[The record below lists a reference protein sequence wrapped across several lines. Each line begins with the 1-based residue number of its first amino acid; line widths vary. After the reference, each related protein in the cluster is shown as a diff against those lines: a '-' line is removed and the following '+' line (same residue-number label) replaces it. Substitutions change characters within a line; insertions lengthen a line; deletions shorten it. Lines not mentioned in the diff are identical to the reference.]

1 MKAEILVDEI
11 MTQEELE
18 TLLENLVK
26 QNKESEWVEFK
37 LNFHSEKEIGERISA
52 LSNGAC
58 LENQPNGYLVFGV
71 KNDNQTIEG
80 TTFKAKTKKVKEDD
94 LEHWLA
100 QRLTP
105 RIDFKIHE
113 FDYDGKHIS
122 LFEIPAADRQPTEFE
137 KEAYIRVASITR
149 KLREFPEKARKI
161 WKKDREKPFEKEIA
175 LEKVS
180 AADVVSLLDTQGYF
194 DLMKLPYPS
203 NREAVLEKFASKKFI
218 HNKNANYDITNL
230 GALLFAKDL
239 KDFPNLTRKAAR
251 VIVYKSK
258 DKLETI
264 KDTFG
269 SKGYAIGFKGLV
281 DYINDQLPQNEEI
294 KRVIRES
301 VKMYPEDAV
310 RELVANALVH
320 QDFQEKGNPVFEIYS
335 DRIEFTNSGLPVITP
350 ARFIDEY
357 QSRNEIVADIMRNI
371 GVCEEKG
378 SGIDK
383 VIGFCEIYQLPAPK
397 FLTQERHIKV
407 IMFAHQTL
415 NEMSKDDKI
424 RACYQHC
431 CLKYV
436 SNQKMT
442 NQTLRERFKIEEQNA
457 AIASR
462 IIKDTKEADLIKDE
476 DPSNKSRKFPSYIP
490 FWA

>member
-1 MKAEILVDEI
+1 MNE
-11 MTQEELE
+11 QELT

-37 LNFHSEKEIGERISA
+37 LNFHSEHEIGERISA

-122 LFEIPAADRQPTEFE
+122 LFEIPAAIRQPTEFS

-149 KLREFPEKARKI
+149 KIREFPEKERKI
-161 WKKDREKPFEKEIA
+161 WRQDREKPFEKEIA
-175 LEKVS
+175 LEKAS
-180 AADVVSLLDTQGYF
+180 AADVVRLLDTQGYF
-194 DLMKLPYPS
+194 DLVNLPYPS
-203 NREAVLEKFASKKFI
+203 NRESVLEKLVSEKFI
-218 HNKNANYDITNL
+218 RNKNANYDITNL
-230 GALLFAKDL
+230 GALLFAKEL
-239 KDFPNLTRKAAR
+239 KDFPTLTRKAAR

-258 DKLETI
+258 DKLDTI
-264 KDTFG
+264 KDIFG
-269 SKGYAIGFKGLV
+269 GKGYVIGFKRLV

-294 KRVIRES
+294 SKVLREA
-301 VKMYPEDAV
+301 VKMYPEIAV

-320 QDFQEKGNPVFEIYS
+320 QDFQEKGSPVFEIYS
-335 DRIEFTNSGLPVITP
+335 DRIEFTNPGLPVITP
-350 ARFIDEY
+350 TRFIDEY
-357 QSRNEIVADIMRNI
+357 QSRNEIIADIMRRV

-378 SGIDK
+378 SGFDK
-383 VIGFCEIYQLPAPK
+383 VIGYCELYQLPAPK
-397 FLTQERHIKV
+397 ILTQERHTKV
-407 IMFAHQTL
+407 IMYAHQTL
-415 NEMSKDDKI
+415 NEMSKEDKM

-442 NQTLRERFKIEEQNA
+442 NQTLRDRFKIEEQNA

-462 IIKDTKEADLIKDE
+462 IIKDTKDAEWIKDE

>member
-1 MKAEILVDEI
+1 MNE
-11 MTQEELE
+11 QELA

-37 LNFHSEKEIGERISA
+37 LNYHSAEEIGERLSA

-80 TTFKAKTKKVKEDD
+80 TTFKPKTFKHKKEDI
-94 LEHWLA
+94 EHWLA

-105 RIDFKIHE
+105 RIDFRIHE
-113 FDYDGKHIS
+113 FDYTGKHIA
-122 LFEIPAADRQPTEFE
+122 LFEIPAADRQPTEFMH
-137 KEAYIRVASITR
+137 EAYIRVASITR

-161 WKKDREKPFEKEIA
+161 WKKEKEKPFEKEVA
-175 LEKVS
+175 LENVS
-180 AADVVSLLDTQGYF
+180 AADVVGLLDTQGYF

-203 NREAVLEKFASKKFI
+203 NRESVLEKLVSEKFI
-218 HNKNANYDITNL
+218 LTQSANYEITNL
-230 GALLFAKDL
+230 GALLYAKNL
-239 KDFPNLTRKAAR
+239 NDFPNLSRKAVR
-251 VIVYKSK
+251 VIVYKGK
-258 DKLETI
+258 DKLDTL
-264 KDTFG
+264 KDIFG
-269 SKGYAIGFKGLV
+269 TKGYVLGFKGLV

-294 KRVIRES
+294 SKVLRQT
-301 VKMYPEDAV
+301 VKMYPETAV

-320 QDFQEKGNPVFEIYS
+320 QDFQEKGFPTFEIYS
-335 DRIEFTNSGLPVITP
+335 DRIEFTNPGLPIITP

-357 QSRNEIVADIMRNI
+357 QSRNEITADVMRRG

-378 SGIDK
+378 SGFDR
-383 VIGFCEIYQLPAPK
+383 VVGSCEIYQLPAPK
-397 FLTQERHIKV
+397 ILTQERHTKV

-415 NEMSKDDKI
+415 NEMSKEDKI

-431 CLKYV
+431 SLKYV

-442 NQTLRERFKIEEQNA
+442 NQTLRERFKIEEHNSA
-457 AIASR
+457 TASR
-462 IIKDTKEADLIKDE
+462 IIKETKEAAMIKEE

-490 FWA
+490 YWA

>member
-1 MKAEILVDEI
+1 MNE
-11 MTQEELE
+11 EELK

-26 QNKESEWVEFK
+26 QNKESEYVEFK
-37 LNFHSEKEIGERISA
+37 LNFHNAEEIGERLSA

-80 TTFKAKTKKVKEDD
+80 TTFKAKTYKHKKEDI
-94 LEHWLA
+94 EHWLA
-100 QRLTP
+100 QRLAP
-105 RIDFKIHE
+105 RIDFRIYE

-122 LFEIPAADRQPTEFE
+122 LFEIPAADRQPTEFLH
-137 KEAYIRVASITR
+137 EAYIRVASITR
-149 KLREFPEKARKI
+149 KLRDFPEKARKI
-161 WKKDREKPFEKEIA
+161 WKKEKETPFEKEIA
-175 LEKVS
+175 LEKIS

-203 NREAVLEKFASKKFI
+203 NREAVLEKFVSEKFI
-218 HNKNANYDITNL
+218 RAKSANYEITNL
-230 GALLFAKDL
+230 GALLYAKNL
-239 KDFPNLTRKAAR
+239 NDFPNLSRKAVR
-251 VIVYKSK
+251 VIVYKGK
-258 DKLETI
+258 DKLDTL
-264 KDTFG
+264 KDIFG
-269 SKGYAIGFKGLV
+269 TKGYVLGFKGLV

-294 KRVIRES
+294 SRVLRET
-301 VKMYPEDAV
+301 VKMYPETAV

-320 QDFQEKGNPVFEIYS
+320 QDFQEKGIPVFEIYS
-335 DRIEFTNSGLPVITP
+335 DRIEFTNPGLPVITP

-357 QSRNEIVADIMRNI
+357 QSRNEIVADVMRRV

-378 SGIDK
+378 SGFDR
-383 VIGFCEIYQLPAPK
+383 VVGACELYQLPAPK
-397 FLTQERHIKV
+397 ILTQERHTKV

-415 NEMSKDDKI
+415 NEMSKEDKI

-442 NQTLRERFKIEEQNA
+442 NQTLRDRFKIEEQNA

-462 IIKDTKEADLIKDE
+462 IIKDTKEAGLIMDE

>member
-1 MKAEILVDEI
+1 MNQAELA
-11 MTQEELE
+11 

-26 QNKESEWVEFK
+26 LNKESEWLELK
-37 LNFHSEKEIGERISA
+37 LNFHSSEEIGERISA

-58 LENQPNGYLVFGV
+58 MENQPNGYLVFGV

-80 TTFKAKTKKVKEDD
+80 TTFKAKTKKVKRDD

-105 RIDFKIHE
+105 RIDFTIYE
-113 FDYDGKHIS
+113 FDYNGKHIS
-122 LFEIPAADRQPTEFE
+122 LFEIPAAERQPTEFN

-149 KLREFPEKARKI
+149 KLREFPEKERKI
-161 WKKDREKPFEKEIA
+161 WRKEKGKPFEKEIA
-175 LEKVS
+175 LNKVS
-180 AADVVSLLDTQGYF
+180 TADIVSLLDTQGYF

-203 NREAVLEKFASKKFI
+203 NREAVLEKFISEKFVV
-218 HNKNANYDITNL
+218 NKNANYDITNL

-239 KDFPNLTRKAAR
+239 KDFPTLTRKAAR
-251 VIVYKSK
+251 VIVYKDR
-258 DKLETI
+258 DKLDTI

-269 SKGYAIGFKGLV
+269 VKGYVIGFKGLV

-294 KRVIRES
+294 SKIIRDN
-301 VKMYPEDAV
+301 VKMYPERAV

-320 QDFQEKGNPVFEIYS
+320 QDFQEKGNPVFEIFS
-335 DRIEFTNSGLPVITP
+335 DRIEFTNPGLPVITP

-357 QSRNEIVADIMRNI
+357 QSRNEIIADIMRRV

-383 VIGFCEIYQLPAPK
+383 VIGDCEVFQLPAPNI
-397 FLTQERHIKV
+397 LTQERHTKV
-407 IMFAHQTL
+407 IMYAHQTL
-415 NEMSKDDKI
+415 NEMSKEDKI

-457 AIASR
+457 ATASR
-462 IIKDTKEADLIKDE
+462 ILKDTKNAEFIKDE
-476 DPSNKSRKFPSYIP
+476 DPTSKSRKFSTYIP

>member
-1 MKAEILVDEI
+1 MNEK
-11 MTQEELE
+11 ELA

-37 LNFHSEKEIGERISA
+37 LNFHSQEEIGERLSA

-58 LENQPNGYLVFGV
+58 LENQPHGYLVFGV

-105 RIDFKIHE
+105 RIDFRIYE
-113 FDYDGKHIS
+113 FDYNGKHIS
-122 LFEIPAADRQPTEFE
+122 LFEIPAAIRQPTEFN

-149 KLREFPEKARKI
+149 KLREFPEKERKI
-161 WKKDREKPFEKEIA
+161 WRKDKEKPFEKEIA
-175 LEKVS
+175 LEKTS

-203 NREAVLEKFASKKFI
+203 NRESVLEKLVSEKFV
-218 HNKNANYDITNL
+218 HDKNANYDITNL

-239 KDFPNLTRKAAR
+239 KDFPKLSRKTAR
-251 VIVYKSK
+251 VIVYKGN
-258 DKLETI
+258 DKLETV
-264 KDTFG
+264 KDIFG
-269 SKGYAIGFKGLV
+269 TKGYAIGFKGLV

-294 KRVIRES
+294 SKVLREA
-301 VKMYPEDAV
+301 VKMYPEIAV

-320 QDFQEKGNPVFEIYS
+320 QDFQEKGNPVFEIFS

-350 ARFIDEY
+350 TRFIDEY
-357 QSRNEIVADIMRNI
+357 QSRNEIIADLMRRV

-378 SGIDK
+378 SGFDK
-383 VIGFCEIYQLPAPK
+383 VIGYCEIYQLPAPK
-397 FLTQERHIKV
+397 ILTQERHTKI
-407 IMFAHQTL
+407 IMYAHQTL
-415 NEMSKDDKI
+415 NEMSKEDKI

-436 SNQKMT
+436 SNKKMT
-442 NQTLRERFKIEEQNA
+442 NQTLRDRFKIEEQNA

-462 IIKDTKEADLIKDE
+462 IIKDTKETGMIKDE
-476 DPSNKSRKFPSYIP
+476 DPNNKSRKFPSYIP